1 MSLLKCSF
9 SFDVSSANRKKAEAH
24 KTGGGP
30 APPPLTNAE
39 EMALSLNT
47 GRPVAEGIPAG
58 CSSESVTPQ
67 DTSAYIKYSD
77 GNICLLEPPVLTE
90 PQAVD
95 VGDDDTISAD
105 TERPIELPVKE
116 LYRLHLLKQIE
127 KNNKEMIY
135 LDRQILKSDMKI
147 EILKHKLQDTKPED
161 VHTKGMKMSI
171 LTITGR

>member
-1 MSLLKCSF
+1 MQSYSKYEHIFKNKSNTTASAKQRQLAWENIAAQCSF
-9 SFDVSSANRKKAEAH
+9 SFDISSANRKKAEAD

-58 CSSESVTPQ
+58 CSSEPVTPQ

-77 GNICLLEPPVLTE
+77 GNICLLEPPALTE

-95 VGDDDTISAD
+95 IGDDDTISAD
-105 TERPIELPVKE
+105 TERPIESVEEQEEEEEGPSTSSA
-116 LYRLHLLKQIE
+116 Q
-127 KNNKEMIY
+127 
-135 LDRQILKSDMKI
+135 MKTV
-147 EILKHKLQDTKPED
+147 Q
-161 VHTKGMKMSI
+161 
-171 LTITGR
+171 

>member
-1 MSLLKCSF
+1 MFILAFFGFLRCSELAITSGF
-9 SFDVSSANRKKAEAH
+9 NPAIHPTISDLAVLDGETISYFIKQTNRKKAEAH

-58 CSSESVTPQ
+58 CSSEPVTPQ
-67 DTSAYIKYSD
+67 DTSAYIKYSE

-105 TERPIELPVKE
+105 TERPIETVEEQEEEEEGPSTTSV
-116 LYRLHLLKQIE
+116 QM
-127 KNNKEMIY
+127 NTV
-135 LDRQILKSDMKI
+135 Q
-147 EILKHKLQDTKPED
+147 
-161 VHTKGMKMSI
+161 
-171 LTITGR
+171 